1 MPMTLADEFDYRSLE
16 QVLAGR
22 PTALLE
28 LYDRYAN
35 AVFQHVYAA
44 LGDRS
49 AAEDVVQETFAT
61 AWLDARS
68 WTERPR
74 AAIDWLLEIARSRL
88 ALRTPVATSAPP
100 VNAATILP
108 RSLRDRVLDSI
119 YGAGERLRPPYSTP
133 QWARVVPPRWVVWAL
148 AGGEIGLIL
157 LFA

>member
-1 MPMTLADEFDYRSLE
+1 MTFADDFDHRSLE

-28 LYDRYAN
+28 LYDRYAT

-44 LGDRS
+44 LGDRK
-49 AAEDVVQETFAT
+49 AAEDVVQETFT
-61 AWLDARS
+61 AAWFDAPS

-74 AAIDWLLEIARSRL
+74 AVMDWLLEIARSRL
-88 ALRTPVATSAPP
+88 ALRSPAAASAPP
-100 VNAATILP
+100 AAPAATLP

-133 QWARVVPPRWVVWAL
+133 QWVRGFPARWVIWAL
-148 AGGEIGLIL
+148 AAGEIGLIL
-157 LFA
+157 AFA